1 MTNLR
6 HHELST
12 FGVGTELDEKQWRSV
27 LRQLVSWGYLTSD
40 SSGYGSLLLTPQS
53 AAVLKSQETVSFR
66 RDPKP
71 VKKSVTRDKAIELTG
86 ETLELFN
93 ALRTLRTE
101 LAKEQSVPPYV
112 IFHDATLKQMAEVAP
127 QSLGAMNAITGVGK
141 TKLERY
147 GDAFLEVLQ
156 GYAGSAPEPTS
167 TVTSLPLEPTDD
179 DLDTYEQTLQLVL
192 AGHTLKEVASERNL
206 KVRTVENHL
215 AELVSR
221 GQLTVEEATKLPKE
235 EITRIESAFFDLS
248 EEEKPYLRPLFEK
261 LEERYDYSVLK
272 CVRAGLAA

>member
-1 MTNLR
+1 
-6 HHELST
+6 
-12 FGVGTELDEKQWRSV
+12 
-27 LRQLVSWGYLTSD
+27 
-40 SSGYGSLLLTPQS
+40 
-53 AAVLKSQETVSFR
+53 
-66 RDPKP
+66 
-71 VKKSVTRDKAIELTG
+71 
-86 ETLELFN
+86 
-93 ALRTLRTE
+93 
-101 LAKEQSVPPYV
+101 
-112 IFHDATLKQMAEVAP
+112 MAEVVP

-147 GDAFLEVLQ
+147 GEAFLEVLQ
-156 GYAGSAPEPTS
+156 GYADSAPEPTS

-192 AGHTLKEVASERNL
+192 AGRTLQEVASERNL

-221 GQLTVEEATKLPKE
+221 GQLTAQEATKLPKE
-235 EITRIESAFFDLS
+235 EIARIESAFFNLP

-272 CVRAGLAA
+272 CVRAGLG